1 MRTGRIMEGETA
13 VSETRLIKTSEK
25 MSRDELADLLEQM
38 AGRIRSGQLTLKS
51 GTDEVLVEPAE
62 LVAVDVEVIKKDKRR
77 GTTMELEIEIE
88 WTPGDTG
95 SGGLTLG

>member
-1 MRTGRIMEGETA
+1 MA
-13 VSETRLIKTSEK
+13 ETRMIKTSEK
-25 MSRDELADLLEQM
+25 MSRDELADLLDQM
-38 AGRIRSGQLTLKS
+38 AARIRSGALTLKS

-62 LVAVDVEVIKKDKRR
+62 QVKVDVEVVKKDKRR